1 MKIILLLIAF
11 LILFFIPT
19 VSLSGVY
26 KNIDES
32 GNVTYSNIRSNQ
44 TEQLDLPPITVI
56 PGIDSTAVESKI
68 KRRIELIKNEE
79 QREAIESEITEEAN
93 HLEALRN
100 EYKGGTPDR
109 LGKERMNYQRYLDR
123 VERLKNEIAIS
134 EKNLETLKAELQQLP
149 SFNK

>member
-1 MKIILLLIAF
+1 MKIILIAF

-44 TEQLDLPPITVI
+44 AEQLDLPPITVI
-56 PGIDSTAVESKI
+56 PGIDSAAVESKI
-68 KRRIELIKNEE
+68 NRRMESIKNEE
-79 QREAIESEITEEAN
+79 QREALEGKITEESIR
-93 HLEALRN
+93 LEELRN

-109 LGKERMNYQRYLDR
+109 LGNESMNYQRYLDR

-134 EKNLETLKAELQQLP
+134 EKNLEALKVELQQLP
-149 SFNK
+149 SSNK